1 MIEELE
7 KIKKDATE
15 KIKQSA
21 SESALEEIRV
31 SVLGKKGTLTKILR
45 SMNTIPPKERPK
57 VGSVVN
63 SVREELELAILNKKN
78 ELAEAAIKEKLDSEF
93 IDITLPGKKI
103 ASGAIH
109 PISKTITEMVQIFS
123 SIGFSVAEGPEIDFT
138 KYNFDYLNTPQN
150 HPARSL
156 TDTFYINEEI
166 LLRTQTSPVQIRTM
180 LSNKPPIKV
189 ISPGKVYRCDEIDA
203 THSPL
208 FNQMEGIIVDKDIT
222 MSDLKGTLEFFA
234 KQLFGPATKT
244 KFRHHQFYF
253 TEPGAEMDATCPKC
267 KGLGCKVCSNTGWIE
282 ILGCGMLHP
291 NIMEICGI
299 SHKEYS
305 GYAFGMGIDR
315 IAMIKYGL
323 SDLRLVY
330 ENDIRFIQ
338 QFIGR

>member
-1 MIEELE
+1 MISQLNNIKNETLQKICKAENISQLE
-7 KIKKDATE
+7 D
-15 KIKQSA
+15 
-21 SESALEEIRV
+21 IRV
-31 SVLGKKGTLTKILR
+31 SVLGKKGNLTTILR
-45 SMNTIPPKERPK
+45 SMNTLSSEERPV
-57 VGSVVN
+57 VGAAANTVKESI
-63 SVREELELAILNKKN
+63 EAALAGKKDELLNK
-78 ELAEAAIKEKLDSEF
+78 AMQEKLDKEY
-93 IDITLPGKKI
+93 IDITLPGKKVDMG
-103 ASGAIH
+103 SLH
-109 PISKTITEMVQIFS
+109 PISKTAIELVEIFA

-138 KYNFDYLNTPQN
+138 KYNFDYLNTPSN
-150 HPARSL
+150 HPARAYS
-156 TDTFYINEEI
+156 DTFYINDDI

-180 LSNKPPIKV
+180 LSYKPPIKV

-234 KQLFGPATKT
+234 KQLFGPGTKT

-282 ILGCGMLHP
+282 ILGCGMMHP

-299 SHKEYS
+299 SHLEYS

-323 SDLRLVY
+323 EDLRLVY

>member
-1 MIEELE
+1 MIKQLNTIKDETLQKIIKAENLSELE
-7 KIKKDATE
+7 D
-15 KIKQSA
+15 
-21 SESALEEIRV
+21 IRV
-31 SVLGKKGTLTKILR
+31 SVLGKKGNLTNILR
-45 SMNTIPPKERPK
+45 SMNTLSAEERPVIGATANIVK
-57 VGSVVN
+57 ESI
-63 SVREELELAILNKKN
+63 ELSLANKKEEIVN
-78 ELAEAAIKEKLDSEF
+78 KAMQAKLDGEY
-93 IDITLPGKKI
+93 IDITLPGNKVDI
-103 ASGAIH
+103 GSVH
-109 PISKTITEMVQIFS
+109 PISKTAIELVEIFA

-138 KYNFDYLNTPQN
+138 KYNFDYLNTPSN

-156 TDTFYINEEI
+156 TDTFYINEDV

-234 KQLFGPATKT
+234 KQLFGPQTKT

-267 KGLGCKVCSNTGWIE
+267 KGLGCRVCGNTGWIE

-299 SHKEYS
+299 SHLEYS

-323 SDLRLVY
+323 EDLRLVY

>member
-1 MIEELE
+1 MIKQLNEIKDETLQ
-7 KIKKDATE
+7 KIKKAE
-15 KIKQSA
+15 NI
-21 SESALEEIRV
+21 SELEDIRV
-31 SVLGKKGTLTKILR
+31 SVLGKKGNLTNILR
-45 SMNTIPPKERPK
+45 SMNTLSAEERPVIGATANTVK
-57 VGSVVN
+57 ESIEMSIAN
-63 SVREELELAILNKKN
+63 KKEEILNK
-78 ELAEAAIKEKLDSEF
+78 AMQAKLDREY
-93 IDITLPGKKI
+93 IDITLPGKKAEI
-103 ASGAIH
+103 GSLH
-109 PISKTITEMVQIFS
+109 PISKTTIELVEIFA

-138 KYNFDYLNTPQN
+138 KYNFDYLNTPVN
-150 HPARSL
+150 HPARAF
-156 TDTFYINEEI
+156 TDTFYINEDM

-267 KGLGCKVCSNTGWIE
+267 KGLGCRVCGNTGWIE

-299 SHKEYS
+299 SHLEYS

-323 SDLRLVY
+323 EDLRLVY